1 MTAHPTLRII
11 RDEHGVLSA
20 VLRSI
25 GLLLSE
31 SRRRGMKLDY
41 KVLRAMLFYIDEF
54 PERVHHP
61 KESDLLFPALRA
73 RSTESAKVLERLD
86 RDHATSHEAVRD
98 LEHQVLALE
107 MMEDAA
113 DFDVRRAR
121 FEVATQAYITAYL
134 DHIRLEEVEVLPM
147 AERLLTDGD
156 WAELDARLHAEPR
169 PAHVPGRRGRVQT
182 SFQADPDDVASTARA
197 RASDGGTERVASQDS
212 VNGGPRRT
220 LGSSC
225 CTASPRVDRGYQRES
240 TRNDLTSLTVPR
252 QLRSC
257 LALGRVVPIAEGDRP
272 RIRLGFTAPLAG
284 RDRRACQ
291 LLIRFTRSQTS
302 HSHVVEHRCPHR
314 SPRRRSGDHG
324 APGELSARPGIS
336 RLARPQRRDAAEPD
350 GRGSAAAGAARPR
363 PAGRGR
369 LLDRPTAAR
378 ALAGAGS

>member
-1 MTAHPTLRII
+1 MDRQEDVMTGHPTLRII

-121 FEVATQAYITAYL
+121 FEAATQAYITAYL

-156 WAELDARLHAEPR
+156 WAGLDHAFMQNRDPLTCRDGEDEFR
-169 PAHVPGRRGRVQT
+169 PLFKRILM
-182 SFQADPDDVASTARA
+182 
-197 RASDGGTERVASQDS
+197 
-212 VNGGPRRT
+212 T
-220 LGSSC
+220 L
-225 CTASPRVDRGYQRES
+225 P
-240 TRNDLTSLTVPR
+240 
-252 QLRSC
+252 
-257 LALGRVVPIAEGDRP
+257 
-272 RIRLGFTAPLAG
+272 APLGLGPAME
-284 RDRRACQ
+284 A
-291 LLIRFTRSQTS
+291 LSES
-302 HSHVVEHRCPHR
+302 H
-314 SPRRRSGDHG
+314 PR
-324 APGELSARPGIS
+324 
-336 RLARPQRRDAAEPD
+336 
-350 GRGSAAAGAARPR
+350 
-363 PAGRGR
+363 
-369 LLDRPTAAR
+369 TA
-378 ALAGAGS
+378 